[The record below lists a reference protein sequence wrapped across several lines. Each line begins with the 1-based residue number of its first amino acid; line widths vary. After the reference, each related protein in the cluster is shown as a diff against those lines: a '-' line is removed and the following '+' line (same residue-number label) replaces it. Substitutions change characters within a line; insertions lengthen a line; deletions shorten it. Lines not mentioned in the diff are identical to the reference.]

1 MASEGQL
8 GHYLQYEYVAVRQKS
23 EILRWRVHKHEESA
37 QVGGR
42 VSWSEVS
49 RKGLAKWQIT

>member
-23 EILRWRVHKHEESA
+23 EILRWRVHKHEENA
-37 QVGGR
+37 PVGGR